1 MIVASLLALAALAA
15 PTSAPLANPGYGQ
28 DTMRHLKG
36 HPSLPAPAPTAESSA
51 PAVCHPDPGKG
62 RACRHHVSK
71 REQARSEARARSEFA
86 ANESASTPR

>member
-1 MIVASLLALAALAA
+1 MIVASLLALATLAA
-15 PTSAPLANPGYGQ
+15 PASAPLANAGYGQ

-36 HPSLPAPAPTAESSA
+36 HPSLPAPAAKPESSA

-71 REQARSEARARSEFA
+71 REQARSEARARAELA
-86 ANESASTPR
+86 ANEAASTPR